1 MPRKREPQPNGLQL
15 VAMVIIGAMIV
26 GSFLDAAQKAQN
38 GGKGR
43 VKKGKPSPTPGGVP
57 AFPGS
62 AWVPYSPMKLAIAN
76 RAAALIPKLWQQGEG
91 ATLTEQFEGEWITYQ
106 AQVHTEQGSKKKA
119 VAAWRLKPPTL
130 EGWLGQQ
137 RA

>member
-1 MPRKREPQPNGLQL
+1 MTQARKEPDGLKVL
-15 VAMVIIGAMIV
+15 AVIIIGALMV
-26 GSFLDAAQKAQN
+26 GSYLEAQQARN

-57 AFPGS
+57 TFPGS
-62 AWVPYSPMKLAIAN
+62 AWTPYSPMKLAIAN

-91 ATLTEQFEGEWITYQ
+91 ATLTEQFEGEWVTYQ
-106 AQVHTEQGSKKKA
+106 AQVHTEQGQKKKA
-119 VAAWRLKPPTL
+119 VAAWRLRPPTL
-130 EGWLGQQ
+130 EGWLGQH